1 MYIVELEIDVNC
13 QIRDRCKLSN

>member
-13 QIRDRCKLSN
+13 WIRDRCKLSN